1 MQAQGIRRTVGT
13 AWIGREDSRGCSDV
27 LCGSCVNVN
36 VNVGKHIPGLLGKQW
51 K

>member
-1 MQAQGIRRTVGT
+1 VQAQGKRRTVGT
-13 AWIGREDSRGCSDV
+13 AWIGREDSRGCFHV

-36 VNVGKHIPGLLGKQW
+36 VGRPIPDPLGKQW